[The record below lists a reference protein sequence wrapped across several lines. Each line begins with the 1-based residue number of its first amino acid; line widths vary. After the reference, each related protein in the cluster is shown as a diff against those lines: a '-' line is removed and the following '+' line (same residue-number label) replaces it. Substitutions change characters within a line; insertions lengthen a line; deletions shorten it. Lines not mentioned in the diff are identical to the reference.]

1 MRLILS
7 RKGFD
12 SAAGGVPS
20 PIFEDGTMLSLPI
33 PERGSGT
40 TYDELR
46 WGGRPLGGL
55 VEPLTRMRVRRGY
68 GVHLD
73 PDLMAGMRQRRP
85 GWKPSLGQCGAAQGV
100 LAKASVGVGAL
111 FLFFGWFK
119 PVTECDGH
127 LSYVRGAPDLHV
139 AFGWLQV
146 GAVVTDPAAQP
157 PSWAVDHPHVV
168 NAKRPQNTLYL
179 AADRLEL
186 GGCRP
191 CPVRAS
197 SRCLMSACA

>member
-55 VEPLTRMRVRRGY
+55 VEPLTRMRVRPEWART
-68 GVHLD
+68 
-73 PDLMAGMRQRRP
+73 
-85 GWKPSLGQCGAAQGV
+85 
-100 LAKASVGVGAL
+100 LA
-111 FLFFGWFK
+111 
-119 PVTECDGH
+119 
-127 LSYVRGAPDLHV
+127 
-139 AFGWLQV
+139 
-146 GAVVTDPAAQP
+146 PA
-157 PSWAVDHPHVV
+157 
-168 NAKRPQNTLYL
+168 
-179 AADRLEL
+179 
-186 GGCRP
+186 
-191 CPVRAS
+191 
-197 SRCLMSACA
+197 